1 MITVTLAPAG
11 LTVGD
16 LADLSVQFANRGPG
30 PCTRVIFTLSLP
42 REIRLVHGNP
52 RIELAALEPGETVTR
67 SFQVRP
73 LRAARCQVTTTNFSY
88 RDQYG
93 RTCRDNDFRAE
104 LITRMPARGAPGQR
118 ESRISTTPDLII
130 ELATDELPYGELA
143 RIEGTVIN
151 SGDVGLGNLE
161 LGILGSVRVP
171 KRGRW
176 VTLGTLP
183 AASTVPF
190 RFYGRADQAPGSVP
204 IYFAAS
210 FDHDGRRVNRR
221 LVKEIRV
228 SGRRDSPA
236 AGPGSRTILFFGA
249 NPDNT
254 ERLRIDREYR
264 AISQIL
270 EHGEHES
277 GISIRPSL
285 AAQPDDIFAELVR
298 REPWIVHLAGHGAG
312 PAEGFIVEGDD
323 GYARVIRPDALAKL
337 FESIQ
342 KRVACVIINACSSEL
357 TGRALARHVD
367 YVIVMREPIYDWCAI
382 EFSTGFYQGLTANYS
397 IEGAFRLGVAK
408 LMLKSEAGE
417 HEIPRLLG
425 PPG

>member
-1 MITVTLAPAG
+1 MITVALAPAE
-11 LTVGD
+11 LPVGD
-16 LADLSVQFANRGPG
+16 LADLTVQVANPGPG
-30 PCTRVIFTLSLP
+30 ACTRIIFTLSLP
-42 REIRLVHGNP
+42 REIMLVHGHA
-52 RIELAALEPGETVTR
+52 RIEVASLEPGKVVTR
-67 SFQVRP
+67 SFRVRP

-93 RTCRDNDFRAE
+93 RTCRNNDFRAE
-104 LITRMPARGAPGQR
+104 IVTRQMAGGDPGQG
-118 ESRISTTPDLII
+118 ETKAAPTADLII
-130 ELATDELPYGELA
+130 ELGTDELPYGKWA
-143 RIEGTVIN
+143 RIEGVVVN
-151 SGDVGLGNLE
+151 SGDVELCNLE
-161 LGILGSVRVP
+161 LGLLGPVKVA
-171 KRGRW
+171 KWGRW

-183 AASTVPF
+183 AAATARF
-190 RFYGRADQAPGSVP
+190 RFYACADQPPGSIP
-204 IYFAAS
+204 MYFEAS
-210 FDHDGRRVNRR
+210 FDHEGRRVSRR
-221 LVKEIRV
+221 LVEEIRV
-228 SGRRDSPA
+228 SGHRDAPSASPDR
-236 AGPGSRTILFFGA
+236 RTILFFGS

-264 AISQIL
+264 AIAQIL
-270 EHGEHES
+270 EHGERES

-312 PAEGFIVEGDD
+312 QAEGFIVEDDD

-342 KRVACVIINACSSEL
+342 KRVACVIINACSSER
-357 TGRALARHVD
+357 TGRALARHVQ

-382 EFSTGFYQGLTANYS
+382 EFSTGFYQGLAANYS

-408 LMLKSEAGE
+408 LMMKSEAGE